1 MGLRCREGT
10 VRDLEVDSGQGMPG
24 VRRDEGGSRGA
35 GRARHIQEGATNPP
49 AALLLGK
56 SGRKPL
62 VRG

>member
-1 MGLRCREGT
+1 M
-10 VRDLEVDSGQGMPG
+10 RDLEVDSGQGMPG